1 MNILT
6 ATALNIARGFV
17 GVQEVGG
24 NNRGAQVE
32 GWLRRVHQP
41 PGKSWCAEF
50 QWCIADD
57 SFRKNS
63 FPNPIRPSASVVKLI
78 ASLPAVCK
86 LTGPAPGCWAAHEEL
101 DADGNGTGRGHIG
114 IIDEL
119 DPANEGTYTIEGNTN
134 SEGSRTGGGVWRHTP
149 RIRPL
154 SYWNRG
160 FWDWSAAVP
169 SCLELV
175 STADPDVPQ

>member
-6 ATALNIARGFV
+6 QTALELARSFV

-24 NNRGAQVE
+24 NNRGTQVE
-32 GWLRRVHQP
+32 AWLRRVNQP
-41 PGKSWCAEF
+41 PGKSWCAAL

-57 SFRKNS
+57 SFRRHS
-63 FPNPIRPSASVVKLI
+63 FPNPIRPCASVVKLI

-101 DADGNGTGRGHIG
+101 DADGKGTGRGHIG
-114 IIDEL
+114 MIDAL
-119 DPANEGTYTIEGNTN
+119 GPANEGTYTVEGNTN

-149 RIRPL
+149 RLRNL
-154 SYWNRG
+154 SYWNLG

-169 SCLELV
+169 SCLPPIV
-175 STADPDVPQ
+175 DPDAIQ